1 MTHERE
7 ALAEIARQ
15 APGQPVAYGIDHKGP
30 WARIGETTARARPP
44 AAALRAALQK
54 HIGALA

>member
-1 MTHERE
+1 MTPERQ

-15 APGQPVAYGIDHKGP
+15 APDAQAAYGIDHKGP

-44 AAALRAALQK
+44 AVALSAVLQK
-54 HIGALA
+54 TMETP